1 MELLQVLEL
10 WCFFLPNIII
20 LFLGIALLETT
31 GYMSRVAFLLDG
43 ILHKFGLHE
52 KSFIP
57 LITGFGCSVPAFMA
71 TRTLKNKRD
80 RLLTLFVINFMSC
93 EARLPVY
100 VLFIGAFFPSEEAGN
115 YLFGIYLL
123 GAILGLIAAKFLR
136 STAFRGID
144 EPFVMEM
151 PKYRMPNWHL
161 VWFMV
166 FNKAKMYL
174 KKAGTFIL
182 VASLLIW
189 FASNFPNNESNL
201 DDFSVQERAVE
212 QSYLGQFGKTIEPIF
227 SPLELDWKLSVSLV
241 SGLAAKEVM
250 ISTMGV
256 LYSLGKEVDE
266 TSSDLKGI
274 IAKNIP
280 LPSAVAYILFV
291 MIYNPCFAA
300 TIVFSKESGKIK
312 YTFFLFLFTCISAYI
327 VAFIGLNITKFVIN

>member
-1 MELLQVLEL
+1 
-10 WCFFLPNIII
+10 
-20 LFLGIALLETT
+20 
-31 GYMSRVAFLLDG
+31 
-43 ILHKFGLHE
+43 
-52 KSFIP
+52 
-57 LITGFGCSVPAFMA
+57 
-71 TRTLKNKRD
+71 TLKNKRD

-93 EARLPVY
+93 GARLPVY

-115 YLFGIYLL
+115 YLFGIYIL
-123 GAILGLIAAKFLR
+123 GAILGLFAAKFLR
-136 STAFRGID
+136 MTAFRGLD

-201 DDFSVQERAVE
+201 DDFSAQERAVE

-312 YTFFLFLFTCISAYI
+312 YTFFLFLFTYISAYI